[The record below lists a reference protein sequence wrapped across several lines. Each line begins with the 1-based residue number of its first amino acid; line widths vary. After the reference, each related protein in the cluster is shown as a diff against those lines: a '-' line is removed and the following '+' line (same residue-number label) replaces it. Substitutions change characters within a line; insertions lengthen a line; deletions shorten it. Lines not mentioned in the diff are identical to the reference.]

1 MKVFRFRLK
10 ISSNPYQDSNPRW
23 NDETTFI
30 TEGQEGEMFFR
41 EKLDVKLTY
50 QREDFDAIYAA
61 DFDTEF
67 RALLQQ
73 QVNGVWTSLWVG
85 KFWYTDIEFDVDN
98 RTCTVSPETFDLYE
112 ELFGGL
118 EKEFDLIA
126 LEPPTVT
133 VQMLKQAVIQVY
145 LPGSS
150 FVANFTNDGIFYE
163 TPCTPF
169 NTTPAPFETGTT
181 DNHDNLIEHGFGM
194 GTGYNDP
201 SDGLFNWARVVI
213 PGSGLTPDVSGV
225 YYFQFYFP
233 DGRPGLTSITG
244 TSLIREDGVYSMVT
258 VNPGGPG
265 QAIKYAIKRVSDG
278 VTVYESEQYPT
289 PPFSP
294 FGQAPHTTPN
304 ATFTSLTNPSSKVQA
319 YLFMPY
325 VRLLTNK
332 KIVDGLPTIGVQST
346 GVWSAGTYY
355 FGDVVTWN
363 GRDRICVVASTTNDP
378 DDSGWNTLNEDPIP
392 HGTFARA
399 LPIDTLNFIF
409 SEGNSASPTRWGK
422 FSLDALHFALTYFAK
437 PSSSET
443 LMPVAGTTWTGASAW
458 FYMDD
463 DLRNLQQEGSE
474 LLTINDAYKLSDC
487 IDVLLDEIQPLIA
500 HADGT
505 TYSQFLYA
513 TSNAIRGAR
522 KVPIIIP
529 KSNVVVGNYDQ
540 PAKKAQIRLSEILQ
554 LLRYFHN
561 AYWHISESSLVIEH
575 ENYYHNGKS
584 YSGQNIGTDLTTGIE
599 PKTELAW
606 AYRTNKFK
614 FDKQNMPERI
624 ETGWM
629 DKGSQQFDGYP
640 IQALSAYA
648 QKGNIE
654 QRVISKFTSDVD
666 FIHVAA
672 NDIAKEGFVFLEC
685 EEGELYYTVP
695 FVTFVISA
703 DETYTMQNGY
713 ASLIYAH
720 NQYHKHNLSAES
732 VTLNKS
738 AITAT
743 TVKRSKIQE
752 ITFATESEID
762 PYELIETNLGVGR
775 LRRME
780 RQITGNTVKAV
791 ILHDIS

>member
-10 ISSNPYQDSNPRW
+10 IGSASYVDSSPRW
-23 NDETTFI
+23 SDGTAFV
-30 TEGQEGEMFFR
+30 TEGDENEMFFR
-41 EKLDVKLTY
+41 EKLNVKLTY
-50 QREDFDAIYAA
+50 QREDFDAIYSAA
-61 DFDTEF
+61 FDTEF
-67 RALLQQ
+67 RVLLQQ
-73 QVNGVWTSLWVG
+73 QISGVWTSLWIG
-85 KFWYTDIEFDVDN
+85 KFWYTDVEFDVDN
-98 RTCTVSPETFDLYE
+98 RTCTVSPETFDTYE
-112 ELFGGL
+112 ELLGGL

-126 LEPPTVT
+126 LEPPTVS

-145 LPGSS
+145 LPGTS

-169 NTTPAPFETGTT
+169 NTTPAPGETATT
-181 DNHDNLIEHGFGM
+181 DNHETLIDDSGFGM
-194 GTGYNDP
+194 GTGYADP
-201 SDGLFNWARVVI
+201 NDGLFNWARVVI
-213 PGSGLTPDVSGV
+213 PGGTITPDVSGV
-225 YYFQFYFP
+225 YKAQAYFA
-233 DGRPGLTSITG
+233 DGRPQLTSSNS
-244 TSLIREDGVYSMVT
+244 TSFIREDGVYAIINDPS
-258 VNPGGPG
+258 PPPG
-265 QAIKYAIKRVSDG
+265 QTRQLIKRVSDN
-278 VTVYESEQYPT
+278 VTVYTSPYQTSPW
-289 PPFSP
+289 SP
-294 FGQAPHTTPN
+294 FGQPPSASPN
-304 ATFTSLTNPSSKVQA
+304 QTFTSSTSSDKVQA

-325 VRLLTNK
+325 VRMLTNK
-332 KIVDGLPTIGVQST
+332 KIVDGITTVGIQSE
-346 GVWSAGTYY
+346 GTWRPGTHY

-378 DDSGWNTLNEDPIP
+378 DDSGWHTFNGDPIP
-392 HGTFARA
+392 HGTFTRA

-409 SEGNSASPTRWGK
+409 SEGSTATPTRWGK
-422 FSLDALHFALTYFAK
+422 FDDDVLHFAGTYFTK
-437 PSSSET
+437 PASTET

-458 FYMDD
+458 FYLDD

-487 IDVLLDEIQPLIA
+487 IDVLLDEIQPLVG
-500 HADGT
+500 HSDNPS
-505 TYSQFLYA
+505 YSNFLYA

-529 KSNVVVGNYDQ
+529 KSNVVIGNYDQ

-606 AYRTNKFK
+606 AYRTNRFK

-624 ETGWM
+624 ETAWM
-629 DKGSQQFDGYP
+629 DKGSPQFDGYP
-640 IQALSAYA
+640 IQVLSAYA

-654 QRVISKFTSDVD
+654 QRSISKFTSDVD
-666 FIHVAA
+666 FIHVSAA
-672 NDIAKEGFVFLEC
+672 DISKDGFVFLEC

-703 DETYTMQNGY
+703 EESCTMQNGY

-720 NQYHKHNLSAES
+720 NQYHRHNLPAVD
-732 VTLNKS
+732 VTLNKA

-752 ITFATESEID
+752 ITFADEQDID

-780 RQITGNTVKAV
+780 RTVTGNTVKAV

>member
-1 MKVFRFRLK
+1 MSMKVFRFRLK

-133 VQMLKQAVIQVY
+133 VHMLKQAVIQVY
-145 LPGSS
+145 LPGTS

-169 NTTPAPFETGTT
+169 NTTPAPGEAGTT
-181 DNHDNLIEHGFGM
+181 INHDTLIDDSGFGM
-194 GTGYNDP
+194 GTGYATP
-201 SDGLFNWARVVI
+201 GDGLFNWARVVI
-213 PGSGLTPDVSGV
+213 PGGTITPDVSGV
-225 YYFQFYFP
+225 YKAQAYFA
-233 DGRPGLTSITG
+233 DGRPQLTSIKS
-244 TSLIREDGVYSMVT
+244 TSFIREDGVYAIINDPS
-258 VNPGGPG
+258 PPPG
-265 QAIKYAIKRVSDG
+265 QTRELIKRVSDN
-278 VTVYESEQYPT
+278 VTVYTSPYQTSPWW
-289 PPFSP
+289 P
-294 FGQAPHTTPN
+294 FGQPPSASPN
-304 ATFTSLTNPSSKVQA
+304 QTFTSSTSSDKVQA

-325 VRLLTNK
+325 VRLLTSK
-332 KIVDGLPTIGVQST
+332 TEVDGNPTIELT
-346 GVWSAGTYY
+346 
-355 FGDVVTWN
+355 
-363 GRDRICVVASTTNDP
+363 
-378 DDSGWNTLNEDPIP
+378 DDDPIP
-392 HGTFARA
+392 HGNFTHA

-409 SEGNSASPTRWGK
+409 SEGSTATPTRWGK
-422 FSLDALHFALTYFAK
+422 FDDDVLHFAGTYFTK
-437 PSSSET
+437 PASTET

-458 FYMDD
+458 FYLDD

-487 IDVLLDEIQPLIA
+487 IDVLLDEIQPLVG
-500 HADGT
+500 HSDNPS
-505 TYSQFLYA
+505 YSNFLYA

-529 KSNVVVGNYDQ
+529 KSNVVIGNYDQ

-720 NQYHKHNLSAES
+720 NQYHKHNLPAES

>member
-10 ISSNPYQDSNPRW
+10 IGSAAYVDSSPRW

-85 KFWYTDIEFDVDN
+85 KFWYTDVEFDVDN
-98 RTCTVSPETFDLYE
+98 RTCTVSPETFDTYE
-112 ELFGGL
+112 ELLGGL

-126 LEPPTVT
+126 LEPPTVS

-145 LPGSS
+145 LPGTS

-169 NTTPAPFETGTT
+169 NTTPAPGETATT
-181 DNHDNLIEHGFGM
+181 DNHETLIDDSGFGM
-194 GTGYNDP
+194 GTGYADP
-201 SDGLFNWARVVI
+201 NDGLFNWARVVI
-213 PGSGLTPDVSGV
+213 PGGTITPDVSGV
-225 YYFQFYFP
+225 YKAQAYFA
-233 DGRPGLTSITG
+233 DGRPQLTSINS
-244 TSLIREDGVYSMVT
+244 TSFIREDGVYAIINDPS
-258 VNPGGPG
+258 PPPG
-265 QAIKYAIKRVSDG
+265 QTRQLIKRVSDN
-278 VTVYESEQYPT
+278 VTVYTSPYQTSPWW
-289 PPFSP
+289 P
-294 FGQAPHTTPN
+294 FGQPPHSLPN
-304 ATFTSLTNPSSKVQA
+304 QTFTSATTSDQVQA

-325 VRLLTNK
+325 VRLLTSK
-332 KIVDGLPTIGVQST
+332 TEVDGNPTIELT
-346 GVWSAGTYY
+346 
-355 FGDVVTWN
+355 
-363 GRDRICVVASTTNDP
+363 
-378 DDSGWNTLNEDPIP
+378 DDDPIP
-392 HGTFARA
+392 HGNFTHA
-399 LPIDTLNFIF
+399 LPVDTLNFIF
-409 SEGNSASPTRWGK
+409 SEGSTATPTRWGK
-422 FSLDALHFALTYFAK
+422 FDDDVLHFAGTYFTK
-437 PSSSET
+437 PASTET

-458 FYMDD
+458 FYLDD

-487 IDVLLDEIQPLIA
+487 IDVLLDEIQPLVG
-500 HADGT
+500 HSDNPS
-505 TYSQFLYA
+505 YSNFLYA

-529 KSNVVVGNYDQ
+529 KSNVVIGNYDQ

-672 NDIAKEGFVFLEC
+672 NDIAKDGFVFLEC
-685 EEGELYYTVP
+685 EEGELFYTVP

-720 NQYHKHNLSAES
+720 NQYHKHNLPAES
-732 VTLNKS
+732 VNLNKES
-738 AITAT
+738 ITAT
-743 TVKRSKIQE
+743 TVRRSKIQE

-780 RQITGNTVKAV
+780 RPISSNTVKAT
-791 ILHDIS
+791 IMHDNE

>member
-10 ISSNPYQDSNPRW
+10 IGSAAYVDSSPRW
-23 NDETTFI
+23 SDETALV
-30 TEGQEGEMFFR
+30 TEGDENEMFFR
-41 EKLDVKLTY
+41 EKLSVKLTY
-50 QREDFDAIYAA
+50 QREDFDSILASA
-61 DFDTEF
+61 FDTEF
-67 RALLQQ
+67 RVLLQQ
-73 QVNGVWTSLWVG
+73 QISGVWTSLWIG
-85 KFWYTDIEFDVDN
+85 KFWYTDVEFDVDN
-98 RTCTVSPETFDLYE
+98 RTCTVSPETFDTYE
-112 ELFGGL
+112 ELLGGL

-126 LEPPTVT
+126 LEPPTVS

-145 LPGSS
+145 LPGTS

-169 NTTPAPFETGTT
+169 NTTPAPGEVGTT
-181 DNHDNLIEHGFGM
+181 DNHDTLIDDSGFGM
-194 GTGYNDP
+194 GTGYADP
-201 SDGLFNWARVVI
+201 NDGLFNWARVVI
-213 PGSGLTPDVSGV
+213 PGGTITPDVSGV
-225 YYFQFYFP
+225 YKAQAYFA
-233 DGRPGLTSITG
+233 DGRPQLTSINS
-244 TSLIREDGVYSMVT
+244 TSFIREDGVYAIINDPS
-258 VNPGGPG
+258 PPPG
-265 QAIKYAIKRVSDG
+265 QTRQLIKRVSDN
-278 VTVYESEQYPT
+278 VTVYTSPYQTSPWW
-289 PPFSP
+289 P
-294 FGQAPHTTPN
+294 FGQPPSASPN
-304 ATFTSLTNPSSKVQA
+304 QTFTSSTSSDKVQA

-325 VRLLTNK
+325 VRLLTSK
-332 KIVDGLPTIGVQST
+332 TEVDGNPTIELT
-346 GVWSAGTYY
+346 
-355 FGDVVTWN
+355 
-363 GRDRICVVASTTNDP
+363 
-378 DDSGWNTLNEDPIP
+378 DDDPIP
-392 HGTFARA
+392 HGNFTHA
-399 LPIDTLNFIF
+399 LPVDTLNFIY
-409 SEGNSASPTRWGK
+409 SQGSSTDPTRWGK
-422 FSLDALHFALTYFAK
+422 FSGDALHFAFQYFAK
-437 PSSSET
+437 PSSAET

-458 FYMDD
+458 FYLDD
-463 DLRNLQQEGSE
+463 ELRTLQQNGSE

-487 IDVLLDEIQPLIA
+487 IDVLLDEIQPLVG
-500 HADGT
+500 HSDNPS
-505 TYSQFLYA
+505 YSNFLYA

-529 KSNVVVGNYDQ
+529 KSNVVIGNYDQ

>member
-1 MKVFRFRLK
+1 MPTKVFRFRLK
-10 ISSNPYQDSNPRW
+10 IGSAPYVDSSPRW
-23 NDETTFI
+23 NDETTFV

-41 EKLDVKLTY
+41 KKLDVKLTY

-325 VRLLTNK
+325 VRLLTSK
-332 KIVDGLPTIGVQST
+332 EEVDGQPTIELT
-346 GVWSAGTYY
+346 
-355 FGDVVTWN
+355 
-363 GRDRICVVASTTNDP
+363 
-378 DDSGWNTLNEDPIP
+378 DDDPIP
-392 HGTFARA
+392 HGTFTHA
-399 LPIDTLNFIF
+399 LPVDTLNFMY
-409 SEGNSASPTRWGK
+409 SQGSSASPTRWGK
-422 FSLDALHFALTYFAK
+422 FSGDALHFAFQYFAK
-437 PSSSET
+437 PSSTET

-458 FYMDD
+458 FYLDD
-463 DLRNLQQEGSE
+463 ELRTLQQNGSE
-474 LLTINDAYKLSDC
+474 LLTIQDAYKLSDC
-487 IDVLLDEIQPLIA
+487 IDVLLDEIQPLVA
-500 HADGT
+500 HTDGT

-513 TSNAIRGAR
+513 TSNAIRGTR

-540 PAKKAQIRLSEILQ
+540 PAKKAPIRLSEIMQ
-554 LLRYFHN
+554 LLRFFHN
-561 AYWHISESSLVIEH
+561 CYWHVSEGSLIVEH
-575 ENYYHNGKS
+575 EDYYHNGKS
-584 YSGQNIGTDLTTGIE
+584 YSTPNVGTDLTEGIE